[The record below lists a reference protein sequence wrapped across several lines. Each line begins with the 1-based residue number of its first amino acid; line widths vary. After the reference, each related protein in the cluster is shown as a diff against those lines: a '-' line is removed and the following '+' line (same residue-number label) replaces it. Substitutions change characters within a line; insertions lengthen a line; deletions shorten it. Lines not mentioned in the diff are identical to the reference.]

1 MEIYFA
7 SNKLK
12 KACSEFTAGNREW
25 GIQNAQRIR
34 QRLQELRAAEN
45 LADMVSLPPA
55 GCHELGGKRAGQFA
69 VDCKQPY
76 RLIFRPADPISR
88 RVDGGI
94 DLKTVTTIVILGV
107 VDYHGE

>member
-1 MEIYFA
+1 VEIYFA

-12 KACSEFTAGNREW
+12 KACSAFTAGNREW

-45 LADMVSLPPA
+45 LADMGSLPPA
-55 GCHELGGKRAGQFA
+55 RCHELGRKRAGQFA